1 MEHEHI
7 AIVGLGCRLPGDVD
21 SPAALWRLLA
31 DGHDAVGP
39 FPAGR
44 PLPGTGDAAGG
55 APGDGGWLRDVA
67 GFDADFFGVSRRE
80 ADVLDPQHR
89 LMLEVVW
96 EAFEHA
102 GLPPDRLAGEP
113 TGVFLGLSSDEY
125 MHRLAG
131 QPEELAGGILTNGHS
146 VAAGRISYLLGLHG
160 PAVSV
165 DTACSSGLVAVHQAA
180 QALRERECDLA
191 VAGAVNLVVDERT
204 TREFTRFGMLSPT
217 GRCRAFDERA
227 DGFVRSE
234 GAGAVVLKRLGDAIR
249 DGDRIL
255 AVVRGSAVNQD
266 GRSDGL
272 SAPSAEAQEEVYR
285 AALVRAGLDASQ
297 VGYIEAHG
305 TGTRLGDPTELA
317 SLTSVYGGQGRAV
330 AIGSI
335 KSNVGHLEP
344 AAGIAGLIKAVL
356 ALDYGVIPGNL
367 HFTGWTPGTDPS
379 AAGLFVPTGTTRWP
393 DGAAVRRAA
402 VSSFGFSGTNA
413 HVVLEEAPTLPSPA
427 SATRTTGEPEVVV
440 IPAGSREALPSAA
453 ARVADWLDGDGRDV
467 PLRDVAHTFALRRGA
482 GRGRLG
488 VVASSTE
495 ELSDRLRGYVA
506 GRLDRAVVAGAV
518 PGGVARGA
526 VWVFSDQGSQWTGM
540 GRELLAA
547 EPAFAASLTRS
558 DALIASEAGFSVLDV
573 IRSGQPV
580 AGCGFVQ
587 PVLFALQVALAD
599 LWRAHGVTPAGVLG
613 HSMGEVA
620 AAVVS
625 GALTLADGVAVICRR
640 SALLERIAGAG
651 AMASVGLRRS
661 QVEADI
667 AAAGAGAEVSVAV
680 VAAPEST
687 LVAGDDEWV
696 RLLVDAWDA
705 EGVPARLVAVDV
717 ASHSPQVDPLLQD
730 LTAALKDLRPRD
742 PAVRFYSTVLDPRSE
757 EPAFDADYWCRNLR
771 QPVRFAAAVGAA
783 AADRHRV
790 FLEVSPHPIVAGAV
804 RDSTADAVVV
814 GTLRRDEP
822 EVLTFRTALAALH
835 CSGVPV
841 AWSAL
846 YGDAD
851 LADPP
856 TMTYDRRRHW
866 VDVSPVE
873 PAPDV
878 AGLPGRHTEVAGD
891 PVRHTWVGDAGLD
904 ALPFLAD
911 HQVHDEAVLPGAAFH
926 ALALS
931 AASAVFAAPADQVVV
946 EDLAFRELL
955 RLEAHTE
962 VSTTVTVNAPDRA
975 ECEIFARGADGAWVK
990 HATAALRSGRST
1002 MDLPSL
1008 RYDVPGDADALYAAM
1023 RARGIHHGPAFAGLT
1038 ELTRS
1043 DDGAAARAR
1052 VAAPGPA
1059 PDTLAI
1065 HPVLLDMCAQ
1075 LLIATVLDGP
1085 GRGLVL
1091 PVGIA
1096 RVAVTGDLSLAA
1108 YAEALLV
1115 SSGADGFSGDV
1126 VLRDRAGAA
1135 VLTVAGLRCV
1145 RQRVPAAA
1153 PTEWLLEPRWEA
1165 APALAGRAVGRVLL
1179 VGEGSGAVLPV
1190 ASALRTRGAVVDVV
1204 DVPLADPVQGLFG
1217 GVLPGAVAL
1226 VCGGASGADAALDR
1240 TRRAVA
1246 VAQALCAEAVP
1257 PRLVLV
1263 TGGALDESALRG
1275 IVRVLAIEHPELRA
1289 TLVET
1294 DDAGLL
1300 ADELLA
1306 NGMDDEV
1313 RHRSGER
1320 SVARLAYAPV
1330 PEVSMVDV
1338 RCGVDGFRLRA
1349 GRLGD
1354 LSALELAACHRRR
1367 PGPGEVEIQVTA
1379 TGVNFHDV
1387 LTVLGLLG
1395 HPGSSDSA
1403 TLARPEVFRSHHPG
1417 SSDSETLSRPES
1429 FRSRDGHDVRYR
1441 IGFECAG
1448 VVSAVGAGVPL
1459 AVGES
1464 VLAVDLRGGA
1474 FGSFLTV
1481 PATAVARM
1489 PGGLDPVVAAGQLT
1503 GYLTAWY
1510 ALRHVAGVRS
1520 GERVLIHSGT
1530 GGTGLAAIA
1539 VARRLGAS
1547 VLATA
1552 GTPEKRAR
1560 LRELGIATV
1569 MDSRTLDFAAETL
1582 EATGGEG
1589 VDVVL
1594 NSLAGPAIR
1603 AGLSTLRPFGR
1614 FVELGV
1620 RDILADRALG
1630 LAPMRHNIT
1639 FSTVD
1644 LIELQNRRPGVFA
1657 TVLREVLAGL
1667 ADGSLPPLPV
1677 RSYPLTAATEAFRTM
1692 AAAAHQ
1698 GKLVLTVPGSG
1709 TLRAARPAEPP
1720 VRGDGSYIITGGL
1733 TGVGLAAA
1741 AWLASRGAGH
1751 LVLNGRRAPSPEAAA
1766 AIAELRAG
1774 GTRVTVLRG
1783 DVASPGTATALVEA
1797 ATAFRRPLCG
1807 VLHAAMVLSDAALL
1821 TVADEQFDTVWRPKV
1836 VGARALHRAV
1846 AGQRLDWFVVFSSMA
1861 SLIGNAGQTVYAAAN
1876 AWLDGFASWRAAQ
1889 GLPTL
1894 AVNWGPWGETGAAT
1908 DLAARGNTTIGTSEG
1923 FSALSTLLAHDRVR
1937 TGVIPGAPASWVPAP
1952 ASPFFAEVLATAAV
1966 VPAPAATPA
1975 SGPSAA
1981 DVRAELAAAPAGLA
1995 RRTALESYV
2004 GGHVQAVMRLGD
2016 SALDP
2021 QTPLRALGFDSLLA
2035 MELRARLEAGLA
2047 VKLAGNFVWKHPTL
2061 AALAEGLAGHMDL
2074 ALEPDEV

>member
-31 DGHDAVGP
+31 DGQDAVGP

-44 PLPGTGDAAGG
+44 PLPGTGT
-55 APGDGGWLRDVA
+55 PGDGGWLRDVA

-113 TGVFLGLSSDEY
+113 TGVFLGLSYDEY

-131 QPEELAGGILTNGHS
+131 QPEELAGGILTNGHC

-234 GAGAVVLKRLGDAIR
+234 GAGAVVLKRLGDALR

-255 AVVRGSAVNQD
+255 AVIRGSAVNQD

-272 SAPSAEAQEEVYR
+272 SAPSAEAQEAVYR

-317 SLTSVYGGQGRAV
+317 SLTRVYGGQGRAV
-330 AIGSI
+330 AVGSI

-427 SATRTTGEPEVVV
+427 SSTRTTGEPEVVV
-440 IPAGSREALPSAA
+440 IPAGSREALPAA
-453 ARVADWLDGDGRDV
+453 AIRVADWLDGDGRDV
-467 PLRDVAHTFALRRGA
+467 PLRDIAHTFALRRGA

-488 VVASSTE
+488 VVASSTD

-506 GRLDRAVVAGAV
+506 GRLDPAVVAGVV

-526 VWVFSDQGSQWTGM
+526 VWVFSGQGSQWTGM
-540 GRELLAA
+540 GRELLAT

-651 AMASVGLRRS
+651 AMASVGLSRS

-687 LVAGDDEWV
+687 VVAGDDEWV
-696 RLLVDAWDA
+696 RLLVDAWEA

-790 FLEVSPHPIVAGAV
+790 FLEVSPHPIVTSAV
-804 RDSTADAVVV
+804 RDTTTDAVVV

-873 PAPDV
+873 AAPD
-878 AGLPGRHTEVAGD
+878 ATGLPGRHTEVAGD

-911 HQVHDEAVLPGAAFH
+911 HRVHDEAVLPGAAFH

-931 AASAVFAAPADQVVV
+931 AATAVFAAPADQVVV

-955 RLEAHTE
+955 RLEARTE
-962 VSTTVTVNAPDRA
+962 VSTTVTMTAPDRA
-975 ECEIFARGADGAWVK
+975 ECEIFARGTDGAWVK

-1002 MDLPSL
+1002 MDTTV
-1008 RYDVPGDADALYAAM
+1008 RECDVHGDAEALYAAM

-1043 DDGAAARAR
+1043 ADGAAATAR
-1052 VAAPGPA
+1052 VATPGAA
-1059 PDTLAI
+1059 PDALAI

-1075 LLIATVLDGP
+1075 LLVATVLDAP

-1096 RVAVTGDLSLAA
+1096 RVAVTGDLSRAA
-1108 YAEALLV
+1108 YAEARLV

-1126 VLRDRAGAA
+1126 VLLDGDGAA

-1145 RQRVPAAA
+1145 RQRVPASAA
-1153 PTEWLLEPRWEA
+1153 SAGEWLLEPRWEA
-1165 APALAGRAVGRVLL
+1165 APALTGRAVGRVLL
-1179 VGEGSGAVLPV
+1179 VGEGGGALLPV
-1190 ASALRTRGAVVDVV
+1190 ASALRARGAVVDVV
-1204 DVPLADPVQGLFG
+1204 DVPLADPVHGLFG

-1226 VCGGASGADAALDR
+1226 VCGGASSADAALDR

-1246 VAQALCAEAVP
+1246 VAQTLCAEAVP

-1263 TGGALDESALRG
+1263 TGGALDEAALRG

-1289 TLVET
+1289 TLVES

-1320 SVARLAYAPV
+1320 LVARLAYAPV
-1330 PEVSMVDV
+1330 PEGSMVDV

-1354 LSALELAACHRRR
+1354 LSELELAACHRRR

-1379 TGVNFHDV
+1379 TGVNFRDV
-1387 LTVLGLLG
+1387 LTVLGLL
-1395 HPGSSDSA
+1395 PG
-1403 TLARPEVFRSHHPG
+1403 
-1417 SSDSETLSRPES
+1417 
-1429 FRSRDGHDVRYR
+1429 DGHDVRYR

-1539 VARRLGAS
+1539 VARKLGAT
-1547 VLATA
+1547 VFATA

-1709 TLRAARPAEPP
+1709 TLRAARPAEPR

-1766 AIAELRAG
+1766 AIADLRAG

-1797 ATAFRRPLCG
+1797 ATAFGRPLCG

-1821 TVADEQFDTVWRPKV
+1821 TVADEQFETVWRPKV
-1836 VGARALHRAV
+1836 VGARALHTAV

-1908 DLAARGNTTIGTSEG
+1908 DFAARGYTTIGTSEG

-1937 TGVIPGAPASWVPAP
+1937 TGVIPGAPATWVPAP
-1952 ASPFFAEVLATAAV
+1952 ASPFFSDVLAATEAAAPQAARTA
-1966 VPAPAATPA
+1966 
-1975 SGPSAA
+1975 GPSAA
-1981 DVRAELAAAPAGLA
+1981 DVRAELASAPAGLA

-2035 MELRARLEAGLA
+2035 MELRARLEAGLG

-2074 ALEPDEV
+2074 ALESDEVA

>member
-31 DGHDAVGP
+31 DGQDAVGP

-44 PLPGTGDAAGG
+44 PLPGTGT
-55 APGDGGWLRDVA
+55 PGDGGWLRDVA

-113 TGVFLGLSSDEY
+113 TGVFLGLSYDEY

-131 QPEELAGGILTNGHS
+131 QPEELAGGILTNGHC

-234 GAGAVVLKRLGDAIR
+234 GAGAVVLKRLGDALR

-272 SAPSAEAQEEVYR
+272 SAPSAEAQEAVYR

-297 VGYIEAHG
+297 VGYVEAHG

-317 SLTSVYGGQGRAV
+317 SLTRVYGGQGRAV

-427 SATRTTGEPEVVV
+427 SSTRTSGEPEVVL
-440 IPAGSREALPSAA
+440 IPAGSREALPAA
-453 ARVADWLDGDGRDV
+453 AERVADWLDGDGRDV
-467 PLRDVAHTFALRRGA
+467 PLRDIAHTFALRRGA

-488 VVASSTE
+488 VVATTTE

-506 GRLDRAVVAGAV
+506 GRLDPAVVSGAV

-526 VWVFSDQGSQWTGM
+526 VWVFSGQGSQWTGM
-540 GRELLAA
+540 GRELLAT

-651 AMASVGLRRS
+651 AMASVGLSRS

-667 AAAGAGAEVSVAV
+667 AAAGAGAVVSVAV

-687 LVAGDDEWV
+687 VVAGDDEWV

-790 FLEVSPHPIVAGAV
+790 FLEVSPHPIVTSAV
-804 RDSTADAVVV
+804 RDSTTDAVVV

-866 VDVSPVE
+866 VDVSPVD
-873 PAPDV
+873 PTPDV
-878 AGLPGRHTEVAGD
+878 SGLPGRHTEVAGD

-911 HQVHDEAVLPGAAFH
+911 HRVHDEAVLPGAAFH

-931 AASAVFAAPADQVVV
+931 AATAVFAAPVDQVVV

-955 RLEAHTE
+955 RLEARTE
-962 VSTTVTVNAPDRA
+962 VSTTVTMTTPDRA
-975 ECEIFARGADGAWVK
+975 ECEIFARGTDGAWVR

-1002 MDLPSL
+1002 TDTPTPQC
-1008 RYDVPGDADALYAAM
+1008 DVPGDAEGLYAAM
-1023 RARGIHHGPAFAGLT
+1023 RARGIHHGPTFAGLS
-1038 ELTRS
+1038 ELARS
-1043 DDGAAARAR
+1043 ADGKAARAL
-1052 VAAPGPA
+1052 VASPGAAPDA
-1059 PDTLAI
+1059 LAI

-1075 LLIATVLDGP
+1075 LLVATVLDEP

-1108 YAEALLV
+1108 HAEARLV
-1115 SSGADGFSGDV
+1115 SSDAEGFSGDV
-1126 VLRDRAGAA
+1126 VLRDDAGAA
-1135 VLTVAGLRCV
+1135 LLTVGGLRCV
-1145 RQRVPAAA
+1145 RQRVPEASAG
-1153 PTEWLLEPRWEA
+1153 EWLLEPRWAA
-1165 APALAGRAVGRVLL
+1165 APALTGRAVGRVLL
-1179 VGEGSGAVLPV
+1179 VGEGGGAVLPV
-1190 ASALRTRGAVVDVV
+1190 ASALRARGAVVDVV
-1204 DVPLADPVQGLFG
+1204 DVPLAEPVRGLFG

-1246 VAQALCAEAVP
+1246 VAQTLCAEAVP

-1263 TGGALDESALRG
+1263 TGGALDEAALRG

-1306 NGMDDEV
+1306 NGTDDEV

-1320 SVARLAYAPV
+1320 LVARLAYAPV
-1330 PEVSMVDV
+1330 PEVSTVDV

-1354 LSALELAACHRRR
+1354 LSGLELAACHRRR

-1379 TGVNFHDV
+1379 TGVNFRDV
-1387 LTVLGLLG
+1387 LTVLGLL
-1395 HPGSSDSA
+1395 PG
-1403 TLARPEVFRSHHPG
+1403 
-1417 SSDSETLSRPES
+1417 
-1429 FRSRDGHDVRYR
+1429 DGHDVRYR

-1459 AVGES
+1459 EVGES

-1539 VARRLGAS
+1539 VARKLGAT
-1547 VLATA
+1547 VFATA

-1644 LIELQNRRPGVFA
+1644 LIELQSRRPGVFA
-1657 TVLREVLAGL
+1657 TVLREVIAGL

-1709 TLRAARPAEPP
+1709 TLKAARPAEPA

-1751 LVLNGRRAPSPEAAA
+1751 VVLNGRRAPSPEAAA
-1766 AIAELRAG
+1766 AIADLRAG

-1783 DVASPGTATALVEA
+1783 DVAAPGTATALVEA
-1797 ATAFRRPLCG
+1797 ATAFGRPLCG
-1807 VLHAAMVLSDAALL
+1807 VLHAAMVLDDAALL
-1821 TVADEQFDTVWRPKV
+1821 TVADEQFDRVWRPKV
-1836 VGARALHRAV
+1836 VGARALHTAV

-1894 AVNWGPWGETGAAT
+1894 AVNWGPWGQTGAAT
-1908 DLAARGNTTIGTSEG
+1908 DFAARGYTTIGTSEG
-1923 FSALSTLLAHDRVR
+1923 FSALSILLAHDRVR
-1937 TGVIPGAPASWVPAP
+1937 TGVIPGAPATWVPAP
-1952 ASPFFAEVLATAAV
+1952 ASPFFADVLATVAAPEPV
-1966 VPAPAATPA
+1966 TPT
-1975 SGPSAA
+1975 GPTVA

-2035 MELRARLEAGLA
+2035 MELRARLEAGLG

-2074 ALEPDEV
+2074 ALEPDDAA

>member
-7 AIVGLGCRLPGDVD
+7 AIVGIGCRLPGDVD

-31 DGHDAVGP
+31 DGRDAVGP

-44 PLPGTGDAAGG
+44 PSPGATT
-55 APGDGGWLRDVA
+55 PGDGGWLADVT

-113 TGVFLGLSSDEY
+113 TGIFLGLSYDEY
-125 MHRLAG
+125 MNRLAG
-131 QPEELAGGILTNGHS
+131 QPEELAGGILTNGHC

-180 QALRERECDLA
+180 QALRERECDVA
-191 VAGAVNLVVDERT
+191 VAGAVNLIVDERT

-217 GRCRAFDERA
+217 GRCRAFDTHA

-234 GAGAVVLKRLGDAIR
+234 GAGAVVLKRLGDALR

-272 SAPSAEAQEEVYR
+272 SAPSAEAQEACYR

-297 VGYIEAHG
+297 VGYVEAHG
-305 TGTRLGDPTELA
+305 TGTRLGDPTELT
-317 SLTSVYGGQGRAV
+317 SLTRVYGGQGRAV
-330 AIGSI
+330 AIGSV

-344 AAGIAGLIKAVL
+344 AAGIVGLIKTVL

-379 AAGLFVPTGTTRWP
+379 TAGLFVPTGTTRWP

-413 HVVLEEAPTLPSPA
+413 HVVLEEAPNLPSAPA
-427 SATRTTGEPEVVV
+427 TTRSTGEPEVVV
-440 IPAGSREALPSAA
+440 VPAGSRAALPAA
-453 ARVADWLDGDGRDV
+453 ATRLADWLDGEGQDA
-467 PLRDVAHTFALRRGA
+467 PLRDVAHTLALRRAG

-488 VVASSTE
+488 VVATDTE
-495 ELSDRLRGYVA
+495 ELSDRLRAYAA
-506 GRLDRAVVAGAV
+506 GRVDPLVVDGEV
-518 PGGVARGA
+518 PGGAPARGA
-526 VWVFSDQGSQWTGM
+526 VWVFSGQGSQWAGM
-540 GRELLAA
+540 GRELLAT

-558 DALIASEAGFSVLDV
+558 DALISSEAGFSVLDV
-573 IRSGQPV
+573 VRSGQPV
-580 AGCGFVQ
+580 SGCGFVQ
-587 PVLFALQVALAD
+587 PVLFAVQVALAD
-599 LWRAHGVTPAGVLG
+599 LWRSYGVTPAGVLG

-620 AAVVS
+620 AAVVA
-625 GALTLADGVAVICRR
+625 GALSLADGVAVICRR

-651 AMASVGLRRS
+651 AMASVALGRA

-667 AAAGAGAEVSVAV
+667 AAAGAAADVSVAV
-680 VAAPEST
+680 VAAPSST
-687 LVAGDDEWV
+687 VVAGDDEWV
-696 RLLVDAWDA
+696 RLLVDAWEA
-705 EGVPARLVAVDV
+705 EGVSARLVAVDV
-717 ASHSPQVDPLLQD
+717 ASHSPQVDPLLED
-730 LTAALKDLRPRD
+730 LDAALKDLRPRD

-771 QPVRFAAAVGAA
+771 RPVRFAAAVEAA

-790 FLEVSPHPIVAGAV
+790 FLEVAPHPVVTAAV
-804 RDSTADAVVV
+804 RESLTDDAVVL
-814 GTLRRDEP
+814 GTLRREEP
-822 EVLTFRTALAALH
+822 ELATFRTALAALH
-835 CSGVPV
+835 CAGVPV
-841 AWSAL
+841 AWSVL
-846 YGDAD
+846 YGDAE

-856 TMTYDRRRHW
+856 TLTYDRRRHW
-866 VDVSPVE
+866 IDLAE
-873 PAPDV
+873 PAGP
-878 AGLPGRHTEVAGD
+878 APLATGLPGTHTEVAGD
-891 PVRHTWVGDAGLD
+891 PVRHTWVGDAGTD

-911 HQVHDEAVLPGAAFH
+911 HRVHDEPVLPGAAFH
-926 ALALS
+926 ALALT
-931 AASAVFAAPADQVVV
+931 AACGVFGVPADDVVV
-946 EDLAFRELL
+946 ENLAFQELL
-955 RLEAHTE
+955 RLDPRTE
-962 VSTTVTVNAPDRA
+962 VSTTVTVTGPDRA
-975 ECEIFARGADGAWVK
+975 ECEVFARDAEGAWVR
-990 HATAALRSGRST
+990 HATARLRSGRST
-1002 MDLPSL
+1002 TDTFEVAC
-1008 RYDVPGDADALYAAM
+1008 DVPGDAPALYAAM
-1023 RARGIHHGPAFAGLT
+1023 RARGIAHGPAFAGLSG
-1038 ELTRS
+1038 LTHS
-1043 DDGAAARAR
+1043 ADGTAARAR
-1052 VAAPGPA
+1052 VTPPGVAAGG
-1059 PDTLAI
+1059 LAA

-1075 LLIATVLDGP
+1075 LLVATALDDAAGH
-1085 GRGLVL
+1085 GLVL

-1108 YAEALLV
+1108 FAEARLV
-1115 SSGADGFSGDV
+1115 ASDAAGFVGDV
-1126 VLRDRAGAA
+1126 VLRDGAGAPL
-1135 VLTVAGLRCV
+1135 LTVRGLRCV
-1145 RQRVPAAA
+1145 RQRVPSSASPAS
-1153 PTEWLLEPRWEA
+1153 WLLEPRWVA
-1165 APALAGRAVGRVLL
+1165 APLPAAAGTGRVLL
-1179 VGEGSGAVLPV
+1179 VGEGGGAVAPV
-1190 ASALRTRGAVVDVV
+1190 AAALRGRGAAVDVL
-1204 DVPLADPVQGLFG
+1204 DVPLADEVPGLLG
-1217 GVLPGAVAL
+1217 GVLPGVVAL
-1226 VCGGASGADAALDR
+1226 VCGGYAHGDVALDR
-1240 TRRAVA
+1240 VRRVVG
-1246 VAQALCAEAVP
+1246 VAQALCTEPVP

-1263 TGGALDESALRG
+1263 TGGSLDEAALRG
-1275 IVRVLAIEHPELRA
+1275 VIRVLAIEHPELRA
-1289 TLVET
+1289 ALVEST
-1294 DDAGLL
+1294 DADLLAAELL
-1300 ADELLA
+1300 AD
-1306 NGMDDEV
+1306 GTDDEV

-1330 PEVSMVDV
+1330 ATSETVDV
-1338 RCGVDGFRLRA
+1338 RCGVDAFRLRA
-1349 GRLGD
+1349 GQLGD
-1354 LSALELAACHRRR
+1354 LSALELVAGHRRR

-1379 TGVNFHDV
+1379 AGINFRDV
-1387 LTVLGLLG
+1387 LTVLGLL
-1395 HPGSSDSA
+1395 PG
-1403 TLARPEVFRSHHPG
+1403 
-1417 SSDSETLSRPES
+1417 
-1429 FRSRDGHDVRYR
+1429 DGHDVRYR
-1441 IGFECAG
+1441 IGFECSG
-1448 VVSAVGAGVPL
+1448 VVTAVGSGVPL

-1510 ALRHVAGVRS
+1510 ALRHVAGLRS

-1539 VARRLGAS
+1539 VARRLGAT

-1552 GTPEKRAR
+1552 GTEEKRAR
-1560 LRELGIATV
+1560 LRELGVTTV
-1569 MDSRTLDFAAETL
+1569 MDSRSLDFADETL
-1582 EATGGEG
+1582 AATGGEG

-1630 LAPMRHNIT
+1630 LAPLRHNIT
-1639 FSTVD
+1639 FATVD
-1644 LIELQNRRPGVFA
+1644 LIELQNRRPDLFA
-1657 TVLREVLAGL
+1657 TVLHEVLSGL

-1677 RSYPLTAATEAFRTM
+1677 RSYPLTSATEAMRTM

-1709 TLRAARPAEPP
+1709 TLRAARPDGPP
-1720 VRGDGSYIITGGL
+1720 VRSDGSYVITGGL

-1741 AWLASRGAGH
+1741 SWLASRGAGH

-1766 AIAELRAG
+1766 AIAALRAG
-1774 GTRVTVLRG
+1774 GTRVTVIRG
-1783 DVASPGTATALVEA
+1783 DVAEPGTAQALVAA
-1797 ATAFRRPLCG
+1797 ATAYRRPLCG
-1807 VLHAAMVLSDAALL
+1807 VLHAAMVLSDAALM
-1821 TVADEQFDTVWRPKV
+1821 TVASEQFDTVWRPKV
-1836 VGARALHRAV
+1836 EGARALHAAV
-1846 AGQRLDWFVVFSSMA
+1846 AGHRLDWLVVFSSMA

-1876 AWLDGFASWRAAQ
+1876 AWLDGFASWRAGQ

-1908 DLAARGNTTIGTSEG
+1908 DFAARGYTTIGTADG
-1923 FSALSTLLAHDRVR
+1923 FAALSTLLAHERVR
-1937 TGVIPGAPASWVPAP
+1937 TGVIPGPPSSWVPAP
-1952 ASPFFAEVLATAAV
+1952 ASPFFADVLVGSAV
-1966 VPAPAATPA
+1966 APSGPAPA
-1975 SGPSAA
+1975 GPVPVPGDIRA
-1981 DVRAELAAAPAGLA
+1981 DLAATPAGLA
-1995 RRTALESYV
+1995 RRTALEAYV

-2016 SALDP
+2016 RALDP

-2035 MELRARLEAGLA
+2035 MELRARLEAGLG
-2047 VKLAGNFVWKHPTL
+2047 VKLAGNFVWQHPTL

-2074 ALEPDEV
+2074 ALEAE